1 MPITKSLR
9 ENIRY
14 YGITLPIDKRTKEYK
29 EIIRI
34 KNINEKTYVEL
45 LRKIVKQEREKEK
58 KKVIRVQKE
67 TKVQLERLKV
77 QKEVTENKKRRNVSK
92 VIRPIQINAIRN
104 RLFYMK
110 PAQSAWKSYKSYVI
124 ENTRQELIDEFYNV
138 DREIPIITTTDI
150 NNFLK
155 FYIIKLMNI

>member
-45 LRKIVKQEREKEK
+45 LRKLVKQEREKEK
-58 KKVIRVQKE
+58 ERIKNIQKE
-67 TKVQLERLKV
+67 TKVQLERLEA
-77 QKEVTENKKRRNVSK
+77 QKEVIEKRKQQNIGK
-92 VIRPIQINAIRN
+92 VIRPIQIKAIRN
-104 RLFYMK
+104 KLFYMK
-110 PAQSAWKSYKSYVI
+110 PTQSAWKSYKSYVI
-124 ENTRQELIDEFYNV
+124 QNTRQELIDNFYNQ
-138 DREIPIITTTDI
+138 DSSNLELS
-150 NNFLK
+150 NFK
-155 FYIIKLMNI
+155 NFYHSIKLKNS